1 MAPSSKTAA
10 PTVLLLDGH
19 SLAYRAFFALAEAD
33 LHTTSGQP
41 TNAVYGF
48 TSMLIKAWQDAKS
61 RYLAVAFDRGA
72 PLERLAIRPE
82 YKAQRTSPPDEFRQQ
97 VNLIRE
103 VLKVLKV
110 PVFEMDNVEA
120 DDILHVLGTQL
131 AAEGATAVVVTA
143 DRDFFQMVGP
153 KVRLVM
159 NRRGISDT
167 VTYDEA
173 AVRQRYGFGP
183 ERYLDYAALRGD
195 ASDNIEG
202 VAGIGEKTAAKLV
215 QSHGTL
221 EEIFAHLD
229 DLTPKIRERLA
240 EAQTRL
246 LENREFFRFRTR
258 DELAAHGAPV
268 EILDVSAK
276 DLQMG
281 RWDPAEV
288 RTLFDSLEFRT
299 LYDRLGTDL
308 PAAAPQ
314 GGLSADS
321 AEIATV
327 VELQA
332 VVAEAARTGVVTMRV
347 AGEKSHPR
355 SAPTSLAIGIPG
367 GARAGARV
375 ARVEH
380 LGDPESVWSAIR
392 EPLAS
397 ARLATH
403 ASKDALLRL
412 AAAGLEPVGIAM
424 DTEIAAYLVDPAR
437 GSYPLNEL
445 VAQYLGRELRLEPE
459 PVEGQQ
465 ELLLEEPSPPDPAT
479 PAAPA
484 AAAPGS
490 DLALGAEV
498 VAVSELSALLE
509 KELMERGAWD
519 LLVDLELPL
528 ASVLSR
534 VERAGV
540 KVDTAYLAELS
551 EAVGDELKTIE
562 HEIYGHA
569 AEPFNIGSPPQ
580 LRRILYE
587 KLELKPT
594 KRTKTGFSTDA
605 SVLES
610 LREEHPIVDAILRY
624 RERSKLKSTYLDAL
638 PPLVDPATG
647 RLHCRFN
654 QTVASTGRLSS
665 EAPNLQNI
673 PIRTEDGRR
682 IRRAFVPEP
691 GFLFVVADYSQI
703 ELRVLAHLSE
713 DPELVSA
720 FARGEDI
727 HRHSI
732 SKALGIPLESVTGE
746 LRSIGKMVSYGVT
759 YGMGPF
765 GLAQRL
771 HIPMDQARIY
781 IEGFFASYPKVRDYL
796 DAVVAQAK
804 QDGYTTTI
812 LGRRR
817 YLPDLNARNPAIRS
831 NAERMALNAPIQGS
845 AADIIKLA
853 MVKADETL
861 EERPGRMVLTVH
873 DELVF
878 EVPEDRV
885 EGVAEEMRTVMEGVL
900 DLRVPLKVDLAWGPN
915 WADAKG

>member
-1 MAPSSKTAA
+1 
-10 PTVLLLDGH
+10 V
-19 SLAYRAFFALAEAD
+19 
-33 LHTTSGQP
+33 Q
-41 TNAVYGF
+41 
-48 TSMLIKAWQDAKS
+48 
-61 RYLAVAFDRGA
+61 
-72 PLERLAIRPE
+72 
-82 YKAQRTSPPDEFRQQ
+82 
-97 VNLIRE
+97 
-103 VLKVLKV
+103 
-110 PVFEMDNVEA
+110 
-120 DDILHVLGTQL
+120 
-131 AAEGATAVVVTA
+131 
-143 DRDFFQMVGP
+143 
-153 KVRLVM
+153 
-159 NRRGISDT
+159 
-167 VTYDEA
+167 TY
-173 AVRQRYGFGP
+173 
-183 ERYLDYAALRGD
+183 
-195 ASDNIEG
+195 
-202 VAGIGEKTAAKLV
+202 
-215 QSHGTL
+215 GTL
-221 EEIFAHLD
+221 EAIFEHLD
-229 DLTPKIRERLA
+229 ELPPKNRERLG

-246 LENREFFRFRTR
+246 LENREFFRFRSR
-258 DELAAHGAPV
+258 EELAAHGAPV

-281 RWDPAEV
+281 RWDAAEV
-288 RTLFDSLEFRT
+288 RRLFDSLEFRT
-299 LYDRLGTDL
+299 LYERLGTDL

-314 GGLSADS
+314 GGLSAEA
-321 AEIATV
+321 AEVTGIA
-327 VELQA
+327 ELEA
-332 VVAEAARTGVVTMRV
+332 AFREAARSGVVTMRV

-355 SAPTSLAIGIPG
+355 SAPTSLAVGVPG

-375 ARVEH
+375 ARLEN
-380 LGDPESVWSAIR
+380 LGSDPEAVWAAIR

-412 AAAGLEPVGIAM
+412 AAADLKPAGIAM

-437 GSYPLNEL
+437 GSYPLDEL
-445 VAQYLGRELRLEPE
+445 VAQYLGRELRLEAE

-465 ELLLEEPSPPDPAT
+465 ALLLDAAGGPADEG
-479 PAAPA
+479 AGA
-484 AAAPGS
+484 

-498 VAVSELSALLE
+498 VAVSELATLLE
-509 KELMERGAWD
+509 KELVERGAWD

-528 ASVLSR
+528 AAVLAR

-540 KVDTAYLAELS
+540 RLDTDYLAELS
-551 EAVGDELKTIE
+551 EAVGDELRTIE
-562 HEIYGHA
+562 HEIYNHA
-569 AEPFNIGSPPQ
+569 GEPFNIGSPPQ

-587 KLELKPT
+587 KLALKPT

-638 PPLVDPATG
+638 PPLVDATTG

-665 EAPNLQNI
+665 DSPNLQNI

-691 GFLFVVADYSQI
+691 GNLLVVADYSQI

-713 DPELVSA
+713 DPELTSA

-732 SKALGIPLESVTGE
+732 SKALGIPLEAVTGE

-781 IEGFFASYPKVRDYL
+781 IEGFFASYPRVRDYL

-804 QDGYTTTI
+804 LEGYTTTI

-853 MVKADETL
+853 MVKADEAL
-861 EERPGRMVLTVH
+861 EGRPGRMVLTVH

-878 EVPEDRV
+878 EVPETEV
-885 EGVAEEMRTVMEGVL
+885 EAVAEEMRTVMEGVL
-900 DLRVPLKVDLAWGPN
+900 DLRVPLKVDLAWGRN
-915 WADAKG
+915 WADAKS